1 MFNKTKVA
9 IDDLGRVVTMK
20 DRAPQ
25 VVPDAVMGPAYLN
38 LGLAYK
44 SSGDRDQA
52 RAVWEKARRLYPTA
66 PEVASIDRE
75 LKAL

>member
-1 MFNKTKVA
+1 MDFSS
-9 IDDLGRVVTMK
+9 I
-20 DRAPQ
+20 
-25 VVPDAVMGPAYLN
+25 LN
-38 LGLAYK
+38 
-44 SSGDRDQA
+44 QA